1 MRPDRLRCSLL
12 HLLPLAFILTTG
24 CEAPPAAPATPP
36 FTPVADVKELME
48 MVIDP
53 AADVVWESVGA
64 IITTEGTEEIFP
76 KNDGEWAT
84 VRNSALVLAESG
96 NLLML
101 GERAKGE
108 GPWMIMSQA
117 LVEAGRIAFEA
128 AEAKDADAIFMVG
141 GDIYSACETC
151 HVLYWYDED
160 GAIPSTGSAN
170 PAATTSSILPETVR
184 ASTQ

>member
-1 MRPDRLRCSLL
+1 
-12 HLLPLAFILTTG
+12 
-24 CEAPPAAPATPP
+24 
-36 FTPVADVKELME
+36 
-48 MVIDP
+48 MVVDP

-64 IITTEGTEEIFP
+64 IITAEGTEEIFP
-76 KNDGEWAT
+76 KNDREWAT

-108 GPWMIMSQA
+108 GPWMTMSQA
-117 LVEAGRIAFEA
+117 LVEAARVAFEA

-160 GAIPSTGSAN
+160 GAIPSTGSAT
-170 PAATTSSILPETVR
+170 PPTTTSLILPEKVR